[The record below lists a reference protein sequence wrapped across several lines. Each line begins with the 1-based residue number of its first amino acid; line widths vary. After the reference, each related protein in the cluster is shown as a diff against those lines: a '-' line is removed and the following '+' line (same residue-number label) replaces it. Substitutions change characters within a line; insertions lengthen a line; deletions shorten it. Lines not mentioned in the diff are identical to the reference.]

1 MRERLRS
8 GPSDVTRFHGL
19 SAPVRERPPLWRAT
33 HGLGRAALR
42 SIRARAG
49 QSASHLRSIHA
60 HAGTKWSA
68 SDAIGPRLAHPRS
81 CGNEYTID
89 KTTAVVRGPSAS
101 RGNDAFEMCQEVQRV
116 GASAPERETTDGE
129 ADPFRRRFIR
139 GSAGDPA
146 RSSVSAHAGTTRP
159 RVVRRHV
166 GPAHPRQ
173 RGNDLMAVVPDCE
186 HVRSIR
192 ACAGTT
198 SARLIWWLPRLR
210 FHPPARVRRV
220 VVCRGLRPER
230 FIAHA
235 WTPTPRAFSRFL
247 TGSIRVHAG
256 TAHRC
261 H

>member
-1 MRERLRS
+1 M
-8 GPSDVTRFHGL
+8 TRFHGL

-116 GASAPERETTDGE
+116 GASAPEREPPTVRPT
-129 ADPFRRRFIR
+129 RFGA
-139 GSAGDPA
+139 GS
-146 RSSVSAHAGTTRP
+146 SAA
-159 RVVRRHV
+159 
-166 GPAHPRQ
+166 
-173 RGNDLMAVVPDCE
+173 
-186 HVRSIR
+186 
-192 ACAGTT
+192 
-198 SARLIWWLPRLR
+198 
-210 FHPPARVRRV
+210 ARVIRRGHP
-220 VVCRGLRPER
+220 C
-230 FIAHA
+230 
-235 WTPTPRAFSRFL
+235 PRMLGRL
-247 TGSIRVHAG
+247 DHV
-256 TAHRC
+256 
-261 H
+261 